1 MKSSLLAVA
10 SVLLLAGCA
19 SQLQSQADQADAA
32 ACTNAADAGYSNS
45 TLDQQA
51 RTLQNGLMYAGPNQV
66 FDAERQGA
74 MSQRNQAIQNCEEY
88 GNQNGTPSVNNVPV
102 VAPHIVN

>member
-1 MKSSLLAVA
+1 MKFSLMAVA
-10 SVLLLAGCA
+10 SILLLAGCA
-19 SQLQSQADQADAA
+19 SQPQSQAAQADAA
-32 ACTNAADAGYSNS
+32 SCTSAADAGYNNS

-51 RTLQNGLMYAGPNQV
+51 RTLQNGLRYGAPSQV

-74 MSQRNQAIQNCEEY
+74 MSQRDQAIQDCEEY
-88 GNQNGTPSVNNVPV
+88 GNQNGGPAVNGVPV

>member
-10 SVLLLAGCA
+10 ATLLLAGCA
-19 SQLQSQADQADAA
+19 SQPQSQAAQADAA
-32 ACTNAADAGYSNS
+32 SCTASADAGYSNR

-51 RTLQNGLMYAGPNQV
+51 RTLQNGLPYAGPNQV
-66 FDAERQGA
+66 FDAERLGA
-74 MSQRNQAIQNCEEY
+74 MSQRGQAIQNCEEY
-88 GNQNGTPSVNNVPV
+88 GNQSGSPAVNGVPV